1 MVTPQLLVRRKCVRG
16 GSADCRS
23 QHHWIRCIRLCF
35 AVVRGCRTR
44 GSSACV
50 KLRLIASVDAGRPVV
65 LTREQV
71 RHANTYEGLD
81 LITLCATW
89 KSGMAQEQ
97 LMELNYLIPTGFVQ
111 TYDGYRLS
119 RIICETV
126 GVETDMVAATQVAR
140 RVGAFDDR
148 TLWVITREAVLALV
162 GSVLTH
168 LFQPHE
174 RILHLREGD
183 QGLLL
188 AALSGATDEELSQQ
202 LKLSIG
208 ALKKRWEMIFDR
220 ASTVLPQLFPMTGS
234 AEERIRGKQ
243 KRHHILAYVREHP
256 EELRPYDSAA
266 KENLTAS
273 Q

>member
-1 MVTPQLLVRRKCVRG
+1 
-16 GSADCRS
+16 
-23 QHHWIRCIRLCF
+23 
-35 AVVRGCRTR
+35 
-44 GSSACV
+44 
-50 KLRLIASVDAGRPVV
+50 